1 MPSETKQ
8 KVDLANK
15 IIGAMLREARLERKE
30 TLKECA
36 ELLNLNVDEYEAI
49 EYGERPITLPQ
60 LELLTYHLDQ
70 PLESFL
76 KVHQASEEEKQ
87 DLLKNRTVYLTIRQ
101 KLIGAM
107 LRQARLEAN
116 ISLDTLALECDVNPD
131 TLEAYELGEEPLP
144 LPILELIAQKLK
156 LSMEELL
163 DQKGAVARKK
173 AQTELFKGFIELP
186 ADLQRFIINPENLPY
201 LRAAQKLS
209 QLPKETVQTFM
220 DGLSEMIKY

>member
-15 IIGAMLREARLERKE
+15 IIGAMLREARLDRKE
-30 TLKECA
+30 NVKECA
-36 ELLNLNVDEYEAI
+36 ELLNLNIDEYEAI

-70 PLESFL
+70 PLEPFL
-76 KVHQASEEEKQ
+76 KHHQASQEEKQ
-87 DLLKNRTVYLTIRQ
+87 DFLKNRTAFLTLRH

-116 ISLDTLALECDVNPD
+116 IALDTLAQEFAVNPD
-131 TLEAYELGEEPLP
+131 TIEAYELGEEPVP
-144 LPILELIAQKLK
+144 LPILELLAQKLK
-156 LSMEELL
+156 LNMEELL

-173 AQTELFKGFIELP
+173 AQADLFKSFIELP
-186 ADLQRFIINPENLPY
+186 ADLQQFLTNPENLPY

-209 QLPKETVQTFM
+209 QLPKETVQIFM
-220 DGLSEMIKY
+220 DSLSEMIKH